1 MTVKNNTKPYH
12 YRVEDIAC
20 KLNESVQIMHY
31 ITQEL
36 EDYKLP
42 EDREPTLDDMYAR
55 VQSLCY
61 RTYEDIKAVREDL
74 YKLFDDMR

>member
-1 MTVKNNTKPYH
+1 MTKNNNRPYY

-20 KLNESVQIMHY
+20 KLNESVQVMHY

-36 EDYKLP
+36 EEIKLP
-42 EDREPTLDDMYAR
+42 ADREPTLDDTYAR
-55 VQSLCY
+55 VNTLCY
-61 RTYEDIKAVREDL
+61 RTYEDIKAIREDL